1 MKTCSVI
8 IPAYNQL
15 GLLQQALQSVLQQEG
30 AAFEV
35 IITDDSTEDDIETYI
50 QDLGD
55 NRVHYYHHSQGQ
67 SAADNWNHGLS
78 HASGDYIILMH
89 HDEAMTDT
97 NYLNRICQ
105 RMTEGYDIIVSQV
118 RVMIDGKQLRKHFP
132 SWLKQYALRHPACL
146 FLFNVI
152 GPCACLAFRRE
163 LQQPFDPRLHWFVDV
178 DWYYR
183 LLKEQKEVCYDNSLR
198 IESTHGHAGQITL
211 RIDIM
216 KAFQDDKAVLHQK
229 YDKQS
234 LQCMFWLYQNVIL
247 RTKKLLGKI

>member
-1 MKTCSVI
+1 MRACSVI

-30 AAFEV
+30 VAFEV
-35 IITDDSTEDDIETYI
+35 IITDDSTGNDIETYI
-50 QDLGD
+50 QALDD
-55 NRVHYYHHSQGQ
+55 NRILYHRHSLGQ

-89 HDEAMTDT
+89 HDEAMADA

-105 RMTEGYDIIVSQV
+105 RMAEGYDIIVSQV
-118 RVMIDGKQLRKHFP
+118 RVKIDGKLREKHFP
-132 SWLKQYALRHPACL
+132 AWLKRYVLRHPVCL

-163 LQQPFDPRLHWFVDV
+163 LQQPFDPRLRWFVDV

-183 LLKEQKEVCYDNSLR
+183 QLKEQEKVCYDDSLW
-198 IESTHGHAGQITL
+198 IESTHGHEGQITQ

-216 KAFQDDKAVLHQK
+216 KASLDDKVVLHQK
-229 YDKQS
+229 YVKRS
-234 LQCMFWLYQNVIL
+234 VRCMLWLYQNLIL
-247 RTKKLLGKI
+247 RTKKYLGKI